1 MGLNTIHNKTKDL
14 MTLYN
19 VTKQQSFKCEILPAT
34 DCRKFEIALG
44 LDFNQ
49 LKYTIKINGSC
60 NVAVGDRIKIGKNIF
75 EAVAI
80 NPVYDNL
87 EQARF
92 RSDLDNFTGSAVIV
106 LE

>member
-1 MGLNTIHNKTKDL
+1 MGLNTIHNKAKDL
-14 MTLYN
+14 MVLYN
-19 VTKQQSFKCEILPAT
+19 QTKNQHFRCEILPAT

-49 LKYTIKINGSC
+49 LKYSIKINGKS
-60 NVAVGDRIKIGKNIF
+60 NVEIGDRIKLGNTVF

-87 EQARF
+87 EQARY
-92 RSDLDNFTGSAVIV
+92 RSDLDNFTGSVVIA

>member
-1 MGLNTIHNKTKDL
+1 MGLNTIHNKSNDL

-19 VTKQQSFKCEILPAT
+19 DTKKQYFKCEILPTT

-49 LKYTIKINGSC
+49 LKYSIRINGQS
-60 NVAVGDRIKIGKNIF
+60 NVEIGDRIKIGKTIF

-80 NPVYDNL
+80 NPTIDNM

-92 RSDLDNFTGSAVIV
+92 RSDLDNFTGSVVIA